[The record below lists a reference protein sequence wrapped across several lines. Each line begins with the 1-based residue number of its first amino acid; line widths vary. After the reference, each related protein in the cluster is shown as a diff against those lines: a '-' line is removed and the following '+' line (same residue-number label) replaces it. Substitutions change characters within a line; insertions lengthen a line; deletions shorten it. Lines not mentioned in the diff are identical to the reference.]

1 MVPIVDRLLKA
12 RRKTKKSQSGRW
24 FEQIQKGRY
33 FWESLLTINISCV
46 AMGDTPAAGAGAGD
60 SGRSGLVVWEYGW

>member
-1 MVPIVDRLLKA
+1 MPIVDRLLKA

-60 SGRSGLVVWEYGW
+60 GGRSGLVVWEYGW